1 MARAAKKQTVIE
13 EVSDAFE
20 GAVDQ
25 AEKALNRG
33 WEVAFEVLPERAE
46 KLVRDFTKRTRK
58 VSNDLDKRR
67 KLAMKRLEK
76 TVADVEKQGKRI
88 TSRAEKRI
96 GNVVGLFEKR
106 IDVVVNTVEK
116 NVADAVRPVVERL
129 DIASRAE
136 LTAVKR
142 RLAAVEKSVGSKTAK
157 KGTARRKT
165 SRAA

>member
-58 VSNDLDKRR
+58 VSSDLEKRR
-67 KLAMKRLEK
+67 KQALKRLEK
-76 TVADVEKQGKRI
+76 TVGDVEKQGKRI

-96 GNVVGLFEKR
+96 GDVVSLFEKR
-106 IDVVVNTVEK
+106 IDSVVSTVEK
-116 NVADAVRPVVERL
+116 NVAGAVRPVAERL

-136 LTAVKR
+136 LTTVKR
-142 RLAAVEKSVGSKTAK
+142 RLTAIEKSIGTKATK
-157 KGTARRKT
+157 KSAPRRKT
-165 SRAA
+165 SRA